1 MIKNII
7 KKIIGNIYYYNFK
20 FTNKKESLT
29 IFLFHEVTNKP
40 SEFQKKHKIF
50 TQLMNLKK

>member
-50 TQLMNLKK
+50 HTVDEFEK